1 MVNDRK
7 KLKFWELDFSIPI
20 LVTLISAFSL
30 VALTIVNTAP
40 FTGEERTFLDYWEK
54 FNFFYAK
61 RQMIWYLLGVGLL
74 AVVTWVDYTS
84 YKDLLSIAYWICV
97 VMLVAVLFV
106 DPVKG
111 MSGRFKIGSNQS
123 FQPSEVTKLVMIMFL
138 SKKISSYENGIQT
151 VEQLIPIL
159 VYAAI
164 PLLLIL
170 RQPDLGTALVFVAM
184 IAGMLVLGGTN
195 PKILLW
201 LVGIGLVV
209 IVVSWFLVIRNVPYM
224 YNRIMDFVDPM
235 RPGADAASRY
245 QLSQSQVAIGS
256 GQFSGKGIF
265 SAGSMSQLNFVPE
278 QLTDFIFSVVGET
291 FGFLGGIGLM
301 ALYMLLIFR
310 MIWMSARV
318 NDRYGSL
325 IIVGVVGMMMF
336 HIFESIAM
344 TMGLMPV
351 TGIPLPFMSYGG
363 SSMWSNMLSLGLVGS
378 VWWRR
383 GRFRAENTGKTLEFS
398 PERNV

>member
-54 FNFFYAK
+54 FNFYYAK
-61 RQMIWYLLGVGLL
+61 RQLLWYLIGIALM
-74 AVVTWVDYTS
+74 AFVTWLDYTS
-84 YKDLLSIAYWICV
+84 YKDLLAVAYWICV
-97 VMLVAVLFV
+97 AMLGAVLFV
-106 DPVKG
+106 NPVKG
-111 MSGRFKIGSNQS
+111 MSGRFVIGNQT
-123 FQPSEVTKLVMIMFL
+123 FQPSEVTKLVIIMFL
-138 SKKISSYENGIQT
+138 AKKIAGYENGIQT
-151 VEQLIPIL
+151 VGQLLPVL
-159 VYAAI
+159 FYAAI
-164 PLLLIL
+164 PILLIL
-170 RQPDLGTALVFVAM
+170 GQPDLGTALVFAAM
-184 IAGMLVLGGTN
+184 IICMLVLGGTN
-195 PKILLW
+195 PKILMW
-201 LVGIGLVV
+201 LAIIGVVGIVA
-209 IVVSWFLVIRNVPYM
+209 SWFLVIRNVPYM

-235 RPGADAASRY
+235 RAGADATSRY

-256 GQFSGKGIF
+256 GQFSGKGVF

-291 FGFLGGIGLM
+291 FGFVGGAALIF
-301 ALYMLLIFR
+301 LYMLLIFR

-318 NDRYGSL
+318 YDKYGSL
-325 IIVGVVGMMMF
+325 IIVGVMGMMMF

-344 TMGLMPV
+344 TMGLMPI

-363 SSMWSNMLSLGLVGS
+363 SSMWTNMLSLGLVGS

-383 GRFRAENTGKTLEFS
+383 SRFRAENTGKTLEFS